1 MSTLQGCFY
10 RRRTFSTF
18 SNCQYILIVSGIS
31 LDIECQLILM
41 KTVLLSG
48 ILDLPAKAQ
57 VMEMNQYNGEYS
69 CSYCEV
75 EGKLITTENFGHPR
89 VFPTDSL
96 TLEDPP
102 RTEKS
107 IAQSH
112 KLHKKQLSRANQ

>member
-1 MSTLQGCFY
+1 MKILHLRRKEETQPNMLHVRFSFVGLVLSSFLMILFYMSTLQGCFY

-57 VMEMNQYNGEYS
+57 LMEMNQY
-69 CSYCEV
+69 
-75 EGKLITTENFGHPR
+75 
-89 VFPTDSL
+89 
-96 TLEDPP
+96 TLKHEIKA
-102 RTEKS
+102 T
-107 IAQSH
+107 
-112 KLHKKQLSRANQ
+112 